1 MPGVGLKGLV
11 LGGAVSGT
19 VCGFAGWVDF
29 NEQRLGAGEDFAG
42 GVEDAGLGVVLA
54 AIALNGAGLNAD
66 ARSRRDRAQ
75 VVDLD
80 VAGHG
85 RESLGADCLAHG
97 FVKERGDDAAMED
110 AVRTFKRIRN
120 GGQGDDGAVP
130 GDEEFEAQTRG
141 VGLTA
146 AEAAVLSG
154 VKQRLKVFSG
164 SGCHTAIIR
173 WWSGWHGAGRRWLDR
188 RDARRS
194 DLRCGFARGW
204 RGVAGNWQADFPG
217 GFHNFNG

>member
-110 AVRTFKRIRN
+110 AVRALEGFGN
-120 GGQGDDGAVP
+120 GWQGDDQAIV
-130 GDEEFEAQTRG
+130 GDEEFEMQTPRIGLAATKAAVLRG
-141 VGLTA
+141 VGK
-146 AEAAVLSG
+146 G
-154 VKQRLKVFSG
+154 LKVFSG
-164 SGCHTAIIR
+164 SGCHRDIICWR
-173 WWSGWHGAGRRWLDR
+173 VGIVRR
-188 RDARRS
+188 
-194 DLRCGFARGW
+194 
-204 RGVAGNWQADFPG
+204 
-217 GFHNFNG
+217 